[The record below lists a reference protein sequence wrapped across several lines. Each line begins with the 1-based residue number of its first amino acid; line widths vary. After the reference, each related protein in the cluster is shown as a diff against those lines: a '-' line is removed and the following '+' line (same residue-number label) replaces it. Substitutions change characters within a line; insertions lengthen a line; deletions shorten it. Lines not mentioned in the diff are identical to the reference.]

1 MLSDRFRAS
10 TASTLPGIRG
20 IEHIGLTVP
29 NLEDATEFFVNILGC
44 EVVYTSY
51 PPAPEGDWM
60 TVHFDVHPQSQR
72 KLRALRCHNGP
83 HLELVEYT
91 SPDQRTQI
99 PKLSDHGAAHIAFYV
114 DEMDTAIAYLK
125 DKGIKVFGEK
135 KNASGAEAGEGSTF
149 VHFEA
154 PWGLR
159 LELISYPYGRLYEK
173 EKEPMWS
180 PLRESRRWMLVNMSP
195 T

>member
-1 MLSDRFRAS
+1 MISDHFITS
-10 TASTLPGIRG
+10 TADILPSIRG

-29 NLEDATEFFVNILGC
+29 NLEEATEFFVKILGC
-44 EVVYTSY
+44 EVVYTLY
-51 PPAPEGDWM
+51 PPQPEGDWM
-60 TVHFDVHPQSQR
+60 TVHFDVHPQTQR

-83 HLELVEYT
+83 HFELVEYT
-91 SPDQRTQI
+91 SPDQRKQI

-114 DEMDTAIAYLK
+114 DDMDTAIAYLK

-135 KNASGAEAGEGSTF
+135 KNASGAEAGEDSTF

-159 LELISYPYGRLYEK
+159 LELISYPHGRLYEK

-180 PLRESRRWMLVNMSP
+180 PLSESRASMLVK
-195 T
+195 